1 MNPAKPSGSSAP
13 DPLPSSTSE
22 TVSETDSQIDPEI
35 GSTPEASLHVAAA
48 YVGDGL
54 DLFVADEQTDI
65 EIDVDRWGTL
75 ARNVLID
82 EGVVGDVEMSL
93 MFVDEPSISALNRQF
108 MGKEGPTDVLSFP
121 IDEEASPRNGSP
133 GHSITASAGPS
144 EGYDDDD
151 DDDDDQPL
159 MLGDVL
165 ICPVVAHRNAPEHV
179 GDNHNGSLDDEI
191 ALLVV
196 HGILHLLGMDH
207 MEDGEAEEMEA
218 REQVLLGMFYRPRAE
233 QSGPTTVA
241 KS

>member
-13 DPLPSSTSE
+13 DPDTSAASENSE
-22 TVSETDSQIDPEI
+22 TPSDVSN
-35 GSTPEASLHVAAA
+35 GHVAAA
-48 YVGDGL
+48 YAGDGL

-75 ARNVLID
+75 ARRVLID
-82 EGVVGDVEMSL
+82 EGVIGDVEMSL
-93 MFVDEPSISALNRQF
+93 LFVDEPSISALNLQF
-108 MGKEGPTDVLSFP
+108 LGKEGPTDVLSFP

-151 DDDDDQPL
+151 DDDDQPL

-165 ICPVVAHRNAPEHV
+165 ICPIVAQRNAAEHV
-179 GDNHNGSLDDEI
+179 GDHHNGSLDDEI

-218 REQVLLGMFYRPRAE
+218 REQVLLGMFYRPRPSGIADLAVLAE
-233 QSGPTTVA
+233 KKETES
-241 KS
+241 